1 MMYKSVHKF
10 ELNIDPNSLLINS
23 IEHNIFTAS
32 SPLYVLSPNKTFAD
46 SLVTKYDDNESYTVV
61 DKNIKRSKT
70 CKLKTLCCVR
80 HPLDRINMDEYYYE
94 YVTPNGN
101 QTFEF
106 VHIYDLIENGM
117 RRICPNYAIDAIK
130 SSVIR
135 HQYNG
140 CVSGFDNT
148 INMNMFTVGDF
159 CKRHL
164 RRALSPL
171 HFATVFIIIPPI
183 NEELEHQGGLLRVWD
198 NTGDIYEFDSNKI
211 SKITVIAVNPTF
223 EYEITPIIAGTMI
236 MFETNCYYNEAML
249 NLAVARNRNGL
260 YDVNEKKM
268 DHTNE
273 INDIISIKNDINHEL
288 DGIISKLSSFDNINF
303 SDFTNNFIKGI
314 QGRLLAVDE
323 CMVRK
328 ERYKIDE
335 LVSHLKAIMK
345 EKKFAII
352 PLLNLYDDYSLYS
365 NELELFNALKR
376 SFGKIGIKNMNKRE
390 KYYTRLH
397 EPNDAYRYVTNEN
410 IEVEVSGEITPYET
424 YSHVSDRLATRYVSL
439 INTDRFIINKE
450 KDLHGKF
457 IKSWILEDGRYN
469 RVHDSWRTYL
479 IVRMLDYDA
488 IMNFV
493 GIWYLR
499 KAECP
504 HLGRVPKDVMKIIIS
519 QL

>member
-1 MMYKSVHKF
+1 MNV
-10 ELNIDPNSLLINS
+10 LLLRDPPSDEYAESRITKLLRD
-23 IEHNIFTAS
+23 
-32 SPLYVLSPNKTFAD
+32 SPNEVYVD
-46 SLVTKYDDNESYTVV
+46 SSVTKYDDQESYTVV
-61 DKNIKRSKT
+61 DKNMKRSKS
-70 CKLKTLCCVR
+70 CSLKCIYYIR
-80 HPLDRINMDEYYYE
+80 HPIDRITMYE
-94 YVTPNGN
+94 HHYMYVTSFGTE
-101 QTFEF
+101 TFDF
-106 VHIYDLIENGM
+106 GQVYDLIESEI
-117 RRICPNYAIDAIK
+117 RRISPCYVRDAIK

-135 HQYNG
+135 QQYNG
-140 CVSGFDNT
+140 LVMGFDNT
-148 INMNMFTVGDF
+148 INMNMYTAGDF
-159 CKRHL
+159 CKRHP
-164 RRALSPL
+164 RRAMSPF
-171 HFATVFIIIPPI
+171 HVATVFIIIPSI

-211 SKITVIAVNPTF
+211 SKITVIALNPTF

-249 NLAVARNRNGL
+249 NLAVARNRDGL

-288 DGIISKLSSFDNINF
+288 DGIISKLSSFDKINF
-303 SDFTNNFIKGI
+303 SDVINNFIKGI

-335 LVSHLKAIMK
+335 LIAHLKAIMK

-397 EPNDAYRYVTNEN
+397 EPNDVYRYVKNEN
-410 IEVEVSGEITPYET
+410 IEIEVSGEITPYET
-424 YSHVSDRLATRYVSL
+424 YSHVSDRQVIRYVSV
-439 INTDRFIINKE
+439 INTDRFIIDKE
-450 KDLHGKF
+450 RNSHGKV
-457 IKSWILEDGRYN
+457 IKSWILEDGKYN

-479 IVRMLDYDA
+479 IVRLLSYDA